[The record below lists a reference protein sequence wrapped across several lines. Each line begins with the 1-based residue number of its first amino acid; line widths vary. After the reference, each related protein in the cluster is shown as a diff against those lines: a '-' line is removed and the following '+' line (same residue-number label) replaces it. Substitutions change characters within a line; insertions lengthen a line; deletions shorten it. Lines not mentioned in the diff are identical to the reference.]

1 MEKEIEKLNKQ
12 KMNEF
17 KYEFLE
23 LYTND
28 INKKLQKETTG
39 SLQIENDCIILKSTK
54 YNTKKSY
61 HFFST
66 INFDDFL
73 SIKQTK
79 LSPSIF
85 YILHI
90 SLKQKKYDQIID
102 TFSNA
107 ILKKM
112 QTVPFTIN
120 SEYAIDLIPYAEE
133 LFEQRNNVFVRS
145 FIDTIYPNQ
154 NYKILANNYKCNC
167 IQLKNNMLSITKNE
181 DRFVLDDCL
190 MKTQLELIPHI

>member
-1 MEKEIEKLNKQ
+1 MKEKMRRKIWQKLIRKRKTSNGMSMKRIEDLEITLFFMQSISKKKEDQNYYLICKNGKHTISIRINSSSSMKKESIFCKHLYKKMEKEIEKLNKQ

-66 INFDDFL
+66 IKFDDFL

-79 LSPSIF
+79 LSPSI
-85 YILHI
+85 LHI
-90 SLKQKKYDQIID
+90 SFKQKKYDQIID
-102 TFSNA
+102 TF
-107 ILKKM
+107 
-112 QTVPFTIN
+112 
-120 SEYAIDLIPYAEE
+120 
-133 LFEQRNNVFVRS
+133 
-145 FIDTIYPNQ
+145 
-154 NYKILANNYKCNC
+154 
-167 IQLKNNMLSITKNE
+167 
-181 DRFVLDDCL
+181 
-190 MKTQLELIPHI
+190 